1 MIETIVV
8 PSDFSKNASSALRYA
23 IQLSK
28 KMKSRQLIVF
38 HCSHMSA
45 YTLSAASTEEQ
56 MSELIKEDEQ
66 NKVEKL
72 RQQVKKVYQQLGI
85 DKVPSSTKC
94 LVEFNPMVVEN
105 TIEVAEKYNAG
116 LIVMGT
122 HGATGIRKFFFGS
135 NTSIMISR
143 SDIPVLAIPENFKYT
158 GMDTISFAS
167 DLENIAEELKRLLP
181 FVEALKARLNIVY
194 LDYGLDSSNTKR
206 KNAEA
211 ILKKVT
217 YKKIELITQKATIET
232 SLVDQVKKYLNKS
245 KPDWLVMFTRE
256 RSLWDRLFLGSKTE
270 DMSAALQ
277 VPLLT
282 FKKLSTPV

>member
-8 PSDFSKNASSALRYA
+8 PSDFSKNASSALRYG

-28 KMKSRQLIVF
+28 KLKSRLLVF

-45 YTLSAASTEEQ
+45 YALSAAKTEEQ
-56 MSELIKEDEQ
+56 MNQLIKEDEQ
-66 NKVEKL
+66 DKLEKL
-72 RQQVKKVYQQLGI
+72 QQQVKKVYQQLGI
-85 DKVPSSTKC
+85 NKVPASTKF

-122 HGATGIRKFFFGS
+122 HGASGIRKFFFGS
-135 NTSIMISR
+135 NTSIMISK
-143 SDIPVLAIPENFKYT
+143 SDIPVLAIPENAKYSAI
-158 GMDTISFAS
+158 DNISFAS
-167 DLENIAEELKRLLP
+167 DLENISEELKRLLP
-181 FVEALKARLNIVY
+181 FVEALKARLSIIY
-194 LDYGLDSSNTKR
+194 LDYGLDSGNTKR

-211 ILKKVT
+211 IIKKST
-217 YKKIELITQKATIET
+217 YKKIELLTQKATIET
-232 SLVDQVKKYLNKS
+232 SLVDQVKKYLSKNKT
-245 KPDWLVMFTRE
+245 DCLVMFTRE

-270 DMSAALQ
+270 DMSSALQ

-282 FKKLSTPV
+282 FKKFPINL

>member
-45 YTLSAASTEEQ
+45 YALSAASTEEQ

-66 NKVEKL
+66 NKLEKL
-72 RQQVKKVYQQLGI
+72 RQQVKKTYQQLGI
-85 DKVPSSTKC
+85 DKVPASTKC

-105 TIEVAEKYNAG
+105 TIEVAEKYNAA

-122 HGATGIRKFFFGS
+122 HGATGIKKFFFGS

-158 GMDTISFAS
+158 GLDTISFAS
-167 DLENIAEELKRLLP
+167 DLENIGEELKRLLP
-181 FVEALKARLNIVY
+181 FVEALKARLNVVY

-211 ILKKVT
+211 VIKKLP
-217 YKKIELITQKATIET
+217 YKKIELSTQKATIET
-232 SLVDQVKKYLNKS
+232 SLVDQVKKYLNKN

-270 DMSAALQ
+270 DMSTALQ

-282 FKKLSTPV
+282 FKKLSTPA